1 MNRRKFIIQGSMA
14 SVAMGMGSHILGKSS
29 GEIRLTILHTNDV
42 HSRLDPFPM
51 DGSMNAGK
59 GGVAARASIIS
70 RIRQQE
76 EHVLLLDAG
85 DIFQG
90 TPYFNIYK
98 GEPEMKAMRMMG
110 YDAGIMGN
118 HDFDAGMENFVKQL
132 GDHGKCPIIMCNCGF
147 ERRPME
153 TLYQPYK
160 IFQKGPLKIGV
171 TGVGIELEGL
181 VPSALYGNTLYK
193 DPIEHANGV
202 AGKLKKKYKC
212 DMVICLSHLGDR
224 YADNKISDE
233 GFAKASSNIDLIIGG
248 HTHRFFEK
256 PREYNNAEGKKV
268 IVNQVGWGGLQ
279 LGRLDYVFSTEGGKK
294 LDKNQSISVLKNIVE

>member
-1 MNRRKFIIQGSMA
+1 MNRRKFIIQGGMA
-14 SVAMGMGSHILGKSS
+14 SVAMGMGTNAFGMPSS
-29 GEIRLTILHTNDV
+29 EIKLTILHTNDV

-98 GEPEMKAMRMMG
+98 GEPEMRAMRMMG

-132 GDHGKCPIIMCNCGF
+132 GDHGKFPIIMSNYGF
-147 ERRPME
+147 EGTPME

-181 VPSALYGNTLYK
+181 VPSALYGSTIYK
-193 DPIEHANGV
+193 DPVVHANEI
-202 AGKLKKKYKC
+202 ADKLKKKYKC
-212 DMVICLSHLGDR
+212 V
-224 YADNKISDE
+224 NV
-233 GFAKASSNIDLIIGG
+233 GF
-248 HTHRFFEK
+248 
-256 PREYNNAEGKKV
+256 
-268 IVNQVGWGGLQ
+268 
-279 LGRLDYVFSTEGGKK
+279 
-294 LDKNQSISVLKNIVE
+294 